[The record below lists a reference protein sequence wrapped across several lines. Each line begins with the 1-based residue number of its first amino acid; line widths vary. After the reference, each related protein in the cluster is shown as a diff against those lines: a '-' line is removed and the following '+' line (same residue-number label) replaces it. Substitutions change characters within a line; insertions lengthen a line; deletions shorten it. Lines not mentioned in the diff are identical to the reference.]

1 MAFISLLLALLIVVV
16 IVWMVLS
23 IGMALIIVGTILY
36 NKKEHK
42 KLGIVLRIFGCI
54 ALIPSITIIVLTVID
69 MFYRS

>member
-54 ALIPSITIIVLTVID
+54 A
-69 MFYRS
+69 